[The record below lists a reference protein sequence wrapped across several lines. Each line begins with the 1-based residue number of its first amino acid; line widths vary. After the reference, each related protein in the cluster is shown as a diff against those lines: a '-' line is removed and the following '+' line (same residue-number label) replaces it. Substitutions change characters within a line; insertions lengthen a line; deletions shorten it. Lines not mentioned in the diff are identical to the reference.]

1 MKLYDGGRAPN
12 PRRVRVFLAEK
23 GITVPVEQVDLGK
36 LAHKSAAFAAI
47 NPLQRVPALELDDGT
62 VISESIAICRYFE
75 RLHSEPA
82 LFGTDAK
89 DMAVVEMWE
98 RRLEFHLLGPVSH
111 VFRNSHP
118 AMKDMEVPQVLA
130 WAEAN
135 KPRVME
141 FLVLLDREL
150 KDRQYIASGCY
161 TVADITGMIA
171 VDFMKPAKLAVPDTL
186 IHLKRWHDEVS
197 ARPSAKA

>member
-12 PRRVRVFLAEK
+12 PRRVKVFLAEK

-36 LAHKSAAFAAI
+36 LAHKSPEYAAI

-75 RLHSEPA
+75 RQHPEPP

-118 AMKDMEVPQVLA
+118 AMKEMEVPQIPA
-130 WAEAN
+130 WADAN
-135 KPRVME
+135 KPRVMD
-141 FLVLLDREL
+141 FLGLLDREL
-150 KDRQYIASGCY
+150 GHHRHVAGDRFS
-161 TVADITGMIA
+161 VADITGMIA
-171 VDFMKPAKLAVPDTL
+171 IDFMKPAKLSVPEQL
-186 IHLKRWHDEVS
+186 GNINRWHEEVS